1 MASLSKLDSIYRS
14 IVLSKFFTK
23 GWGKPENLKRLF
35 AFRKIISNR
44 ETCRHL
50 VDQDYPVVIDK
61 VEKHPHYK
69 ILDGH
74 LLSPFVNHLPEV
86 VPEESR
92 IARFQILLP
101 NIWSTEP
108 LRPICLHLAG
118 TGDHFYWRRRMLMAR
133 PLLKEHGIASIL
145 LENPF
150 YGSRKPKTQKRS
162 SLHNVSDIFVMGGC
176 LILETL
182 ALFYWCEKEG
192 YGPLGI
198 TGISMGGHMASLAG
212 SSWHKPIPI
221 IPCLS
226 WTTASCV
233 FTEGVMSAGI
243 PWPLLQNQYSS
254 DNVYQDEIWKMLHSP
269 EESDAFKAGIYFSQN
284 YPSSLDHVELLNEES
299 NLKNQ
304 ENQSASHSHPATYQ
318 SNEMQQARLILNS
331 LKKPLKSEA
340 GDLINAAELSKLKA
354 LNFMRGIMDECT
366 HLGNFTPPVDPSL
379 SIVVTA
385 QHDAY
390 VPRDG
395 VKSIRELW
403 DGCEVRY
410 IDSGHITAFLFNHG
424 EFRKAIV
431 DAFDKTAQ
439 KYYGNSILTEEKK
452 IIQDAKS

>member
-1 MASLSKLDSIYRS
+1 MPSLSKLDAIYRS
-14 IVLSKFFTK
+14 IVLAKFFTK

-35 AFRKIISNR
+35 TFRKVISNR
-44 ETCRHL
+44 ESCRQL
-50 VDQDYPVVIDK
+50 VESDYPIVIDK
-61 VEKHPHYK
+61 VEKHPAYQ

-74 LLSPFVNHLPEV
+74 FVSPFVKYLPEV

-92 IARFQILLP
+92 IARFQILVP
-101 NIWSTEP
+101 NTWPAEP
-108 LRPICLHLAG
+108 LRPMCLHLAG

-133 PLLKEHGIASIL
+133 PLLKEYGIGSIL

-182 ALFYWCEKEG
+182 ALFYWCEREG
-192 YGPLGI
+192 FGPLGI

-226 WTTASCV
+226 WTTASHV
-233 FTEGVMSAGI
+233 FTQGVMSAGI

-254 DNVYQDEIWKMLHSP
+254 DHAYQDEIWKMLHSP
-269 EESDAFKAGIYFSQN
+269 EESDAFKAGIHFSRN
-284 YPSSLDHVELLNEES
+284 YPSSMEHLELLKEES
-299 NLKNQ
+299 NLKGRSIPLYSDNSTV
-304 ENQSASHSHPATYQ
+304 NSTSF
-318 SNEMQQARLILNS
+318 NKNARLSSEESKVSKSHQLIS
-331 LKKPLKSEA
+331 DSEMLKLE
-340 GDLINAAELSKLKA
+340 A
-354 LNFMRGIMDECT
+354 LNFMRGVMDECT

-385 QHDAY
+385 KHDAY

-395 VKSIRELW
+395 IKSIGDLW
-403 DGCEVRY
+403 EGCEVRY
-410 IDSGHITAFLFNHG
+410 IDAGHITAFLFNQCI
-424 EFRKAIV
+424 FRKAII
-431 DAFDKTAQ
+431 DAFEKTAQ
-439 KYYGNSILTEEKK
+439 KYHGASILSEDARLALK
-452 IIQDAKS
+452 QDVNS